1 MRWGPFLGTTV
12 VGVAAGL
19 LWRAG
24 PDAPTPA
31 AVPVVG
37 HDVLE
42 FPGATG
48 WRAAPCGE
56 ASCTSEWLHGEGQ
69 RVQVLLVPVSEPHL
83 LPALAARL
91 QQQIRDEGGRAE
103 RIVQAGGVIRM
114 LRPANLDGVESVVI
128 SYVIPAPDARALHIV
143 NSTVPHAAQVRGDQR
158 VVDLL
163 AFAAWVKEPGR

>member
-1 MRWGPFLGTTV
+1 M
-12 VGVAAGL
+12 
-19 LWRAG
+19 
-24 PDAPTPA
+24 
-31 AVPVVG
+31 
-37 HDVLE
+37 
-42 FPGATG
+42 
-48 WRAAPCGE
+48 
-56 ASCTSEWLHGEGQ
+56 
-69 RVQVLLVPVSEPHL
+69 PVSEPHL